1 MTFPP
6 CPQILLVRNSLFFS
20 DLYERTF
27 SLRQSWRCRLDR
39 LMRRWLVLLSIRCS
53 DAVVTASQSF
63 LDEIE
68 RFMNLA
74 SKRTMVN
81 PFGVPLERF
90 SPCTERGSRRNEA
103 LSRPLRLLHVSE
115 YCDYKNLTVL
125 LKAVRILVKKGCRDF
140 SLVTTA
146 DPWQYP
152 DDELV
157 MREEDQSLAV
167 HPQVAPFVKFAG
179 PVPYGDVPKL
189 YKSGDLFLFPSI
201 TESFGHP
208 LVEAMATGLPV
219 LASDIP
225 VCREICGEGALYFN
239 PFNAEDLADKILRL
253 QNNPDLRRQMGE
265 AGRKRAEIYF
275 DWKDHVRRLVEL
287 IEEVGADA

>member
-1 MTFPP
+1 M
-6 CPQILLVRNSLFFS
+6 VRNSLFFS
-20 DLYERTF
+20 DLYASTF
-27 SLRQSWRCRLDR
+27 SLRQTWRRRLDR
-39 LMRRWLVLLSIRCS
+39 LMRRWLVLLSIRSS

-63 LDEIE
+63 LDEIQ

-90 SPCTERGSRRNEA
+90 SPCTESGSLQNQA
-103 LSRPLRLLHVSE
+103 MLSRTLRLLHVSE

-125 LKAVRILVKKGCRDF
+125 LKAVRNLAQRECRDF

-157 MREEDQSLAV
+157 MREEDQFLAV
-167 HPQVAPFVKFAG
+167 HPQVAPFVKFSG
-179 PVPYGDVPKL
+179 PIPYGDVPKL
-189 YKSGDLFLFPSI
+189 YASADLFLFPSI

-225 VCREICGEGALYFN
+225 VCREICGEVALYFN

-253 QNNPDLRRQMGE
+253 QNNPDLRLQMGE
-265 AGRKRAEIYF
+265 AGRKRAECYF